1 MASRASTLLVWNRR
15 LHYYIGLYL
24 LFFCWLFAFTGL
36 LLNHPKWTFAEFWP
50 NRVRTTVVVQDL
62 GALPGATDHERA
74 RNLAQQLRIAG
85 EVQLNPRQPVDGAFA
100 FQINRPGH
108 LVDVIYEVATARA
121 TLHHTALNSW
131 GVMNLLH
138 TFTGVRA
145 GDVANERDWML
156 TTLWVLAMDAVSLGL
171 IVMVLSSY
179 VMWYQLDGKR
189 MGGFLAIGL
198 GTVSCGAIGFGIRL
212 LTG

>member
-1 MASRASTLLVWNRR
+1 MS
-15 LHYYIGLYL
+15 LYE
-24 LFFCWLFAFTGL
+24 A
-36 LLNHPKWTFAEFWP
+36 A
-50 NRVRTTVVVQDL
+50 
-62 GALPGATDHERA
+62 A
-74 RNLAQQLRIAG
+74 R
-85 EVQLNPRQPVDGAFA
+85 
-100 FQINRPGH
+100 
-108 LVDVIYEVATARA
+108 RA
-121 TLHHTALNSW
+121 TLHQTALNSW

-156 TTLWVLAMDAVSLGL
+156 TTIWVLAMDAVSFGL

-189 MGGFLAIGL
+189 MGGVLAIGL
-198 GTVSCGAIGFGIRL
+198 GIVSCSAIVFGIRW

>member
-1 MASRASTLLVWNRR
+1 MSSRASTLLVWNRR

-50 NRVRTTVVVQDL
+50 NRVRSTVVVYDL
-62 GALPGATDHERA
+62 RAVAGITDVERA
-74 RNLAQQLRIAG
+74 RDLAQQLRIPG
-85 EVQLNPRQPVDGAFA
+85 EIQLSARQPADGSFT

-108 LVDVIYEVATARA
+108 LVDVAYDAAAARA
-121 TLHHTALNSW
+121 TLLHTALNSW

-145 GDVANERDWML
+145 GDVINDRDWTL
-156 TTLWVLAMDAVSLGL
+156 TTIWALTMDAVSLGL
-171 IVMVLSSY
+171 IVMVVSSY

-189 MGGFLAIGL
+189 LGGVLAIGL
-198 GTVSCGAIGFGIRL
+198 GSASCGAIVFGIRW